1 MKQPAIK
8 PSLKSQRG
16 VALLLVLWA
25 LALLSVLL
33 GGLASWVQLESRQ
46 ALWQRQHTQALLAAE
61 AGLNLAVQGLSD
73 PQQRKRWIADGR
85 QVALV
90 FDDAQLHISVRSER
104 GKLDLNS
111 AVVGDIAR
119 LAQACGATRDQA
131 TALAQL
137 IEGRRGGNSAPLR
150 VIEEVRQLPGMSQ
163 ALYAR
168 MLPEVTLWSG
178 LDRPDPAFA
187 SALLRRALN
196 MPTQSAV
203 GADPGEV
210 LMIESHA
217 KRPGGFHAELHTTVL
232 LSPSEGSAQPY
243 RVLRWQE

>member
-1 MKQPAIK
+1 MARSGVK
-8 PSLKSQRG
+8 PVRQRQRG

-33 GGLASWVQLESRQ
+33 GGLAAWVQLESRQ

-73 PQQRKRWIADGR
+73 PQQRKRWVADGR
-85 QVALV
+85 TVTLR
-90 FDDAQLHISVRSER
+90 FDDAQLRVSVRSER

-111 AVVGDIAR
+111 APASDIAR

-131 TALAQL
+131 TAMAQL

-163 ALYAR
+163 ALYSQL
-168 MLPEVTLWSG
+168 LPQVTLWSG

-196 MPTQSAV
+196 LPNQSAV

-210 LMIESHA
+210 LVIDIHA
-217 KRPGGFHAELHTTVL
+217 QRPGGFHAELQTTVL